1 MDVSTF
7 NLPPSSP
14 SWDSSSARA
23 VNGQTEA
30 NEQQAADKAAK
41 ATADKTTADKTTA
54 EETDQPQSEATRFS
68 SPVIGVDAGTGS
80 TILEYRN
87 QNTGVPY
94 AQVPSQAALQYAEAV
109 ATSPVGRSVQ
119 QIEANGDRLV
129 RPGGNLLA

>member
-41 ATADKTTADKTTA
+41 TAA
-54 EETDQPQSEATRFS
+54 EETEQPQSEASRFS

>member
-14 SWDSSSARA
+14 SWDSTSARA
-23 VNGQTEA
+23 AAGQTEA
-30 NEQQAADKAAK
+30 NEHQAAPKPNEPPASDS
-41 ATADKTTADKTTA
+41 
-54 EETDQPQSEATRFS
+54 TDQPQSEASRFS

-80 TILEYRN
+80 TFLEYRN

-109 ATSPVGRSVQ
+109 ATSPVSRSIE
-119 QIEANGDRLV
+119 QIETSEAHPV
-129 RPGGNLLA
+129 RRGSNVIA